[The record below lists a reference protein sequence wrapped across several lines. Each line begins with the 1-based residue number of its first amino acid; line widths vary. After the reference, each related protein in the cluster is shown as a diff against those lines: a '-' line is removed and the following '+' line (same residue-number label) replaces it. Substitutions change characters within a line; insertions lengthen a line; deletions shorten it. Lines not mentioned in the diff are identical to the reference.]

1 MPRSNSVEKAQRLN
15 VAFDLLS
22 QGWACAQATAMLAD
36 EFGMSPR
43 QASRYVVLAQSI
55 ERPVAVASRSVAITI
70 KVPEDIA
77 AKLRAHAQATDTTI
91 GDVVSRA
98 VLGLLAREHRRG

>member
-1 MPRSNSVEKAQRLN
+1 MPRSNSVEKVQRLN

-22 QGWACAQATAMLAD
+22 QGWASAQATAMLAD
-36 EFGMSPR
+36 EFGMSSR
-43 QASRYVVLAQSI
+43 QATRYVVQAQSI
-55 ERPVAVASRSVAITI
+55 KHPVPVASPSVAITI

-77 AKLRAHAQATDTTI
+77 VKLRAHAQATNTTI

-98 VLGLLAREHRRG
+98 VLGLLAVEHRRG